1 MKILAITQAR
11 IGSSRLP
18 AKVLKEI
25 QGTSLLDMHLQRLL
39 RSERI
44 SQVVVATTLEP
55 SSEKICEIAAGR
67 GLAYYQGSLQDVLD
81 RFYQAALP
89 YQPDYVVRV
98 TADCPLLDATV
109 VDQVID
115 VAVSQQLDYASNGM
129 ERTFPDGEDVEVFTF
144 AALEKA
150 WKEATLPSDRE
161 HVTPYIWRNSSFKGG
176 SLFRSENIFCN
187 KPLGDFRLTVDE
199 PADFEVIAELVNELG
214 FQSDW
219 QEYVLYLQTH
229 PEIRA
234 INGHISC
241 NEGYQKS
248 LNNDALDNH

>member
-25 QGTSLLDMHLQRLL
+25 KGTSLLDMHLQRLS

-44 SQVVVATTLEP
+44 SQLVVATTTEP
-55 SSEKICEIAAGR
+55 ASEKICEIATAR
-67 GLAYYQGSLQDVLD
+67 GFAYYQGSLQDVLD

-89 YQPDYVVRV
+89 YQPDYVVRI
-98 TADCPLLDATV
+98 TADCPLLDATL
-109 VDQVID
+109 VDQVIN
-115 VAVSQQLDYASNGM
+115 VAIDHQLDYASNGM

-144 AALEKA
+144 AALERA
-150 WKEATLPSDRE
+150 WKEANLSSDRE

-176 SLFRSENIFCN
+176 TIFRSENIFCN
-187 KPLGDFRLTVDE
+187 KSLGDFRLTVDE
-199 PADFEVIAELVNELG
+199 PADFDVINELVTQLG
-214 FQSDW
+214 FDRGW
-219 QEYVLYLQTH
+219 QEYVSYLQKH

-234 INGHISC
+234 INEHISC

-248 LNNDALDNH
+248 LDNDVVC